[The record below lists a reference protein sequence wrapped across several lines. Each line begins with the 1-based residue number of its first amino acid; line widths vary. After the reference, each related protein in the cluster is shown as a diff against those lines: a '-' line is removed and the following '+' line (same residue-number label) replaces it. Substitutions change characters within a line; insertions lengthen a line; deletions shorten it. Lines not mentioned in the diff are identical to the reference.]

1 MRNKLT
7 LLTCV
12 LSIFLSTNINAQTKD
27 SIELKAY
34 VEKDTKDSSSIF
46 YYPKLV
52 EKVKNNPSQLSVEDC
67 FYLYYGQI
75 FQKGHQVLSFIA
87 NPERLDFDKAVM
99 KGNCKKALELGTKIL
114 ERNPLDLTVLLH
126 VCNCIREK
134 GLPDNNYFELR
145 FKNVLTAIFSTG
157 DGSSMKNAIRIVSAE
172 DDYVLKGVLGFFGGE
187 EKMGFE
193 NNHAYSIWE
202 KDSRKLYFED
212 VMHIGK

>member
-1 MRNKLT
+1 MRSKLT
-7 LLTCV
+7 LLTFV
-12 LSIFLSTNINAQTKD
+12 LSIFLSTNMNAQSKD
-27 SIELKAY
+27 PIELKAY
-34 VEKDTKDSSSIF
+34 VEKDTKDSNSIF

-87 NPERLDFDKAVM
+87 NPERLDFDKAIM
-99 KGNCKKALELGTKIL
+99 KGNCKKSLELGTKIL

-134 GLPDNNYFELR
+134 GLSDNNYFELR
-145 FKNVLTAIFSTG
+145 FKNTLTAIFFTG
-157 DGSSMKNAIRIVSAE
+157 DGSSMKNAIRIVCAE

-212 VMHIGK
+212 VINVEK